1 MSLIPKIKLGQ
12 KTGRN
17 KFHLPCMTHG
27 TSEIGYVYPVY
38 SRNLINNSHFSIS
51 SRQAIRLSPLFVP
64 TMGDLSLRIYHR
76 FIPHNKVWTPFDAF
90 LDGKPFAFA
99 DGSTS
104 VPKTIPSFCL
114 GRTLRFLMGL
124 YMTTPLDLTKLD
136 TLRTSLTMSIYKKN
150 SDPLQA
156 PEPIN
161 IMELINGWGRHAV
174 TIDGQ
179 EFTYYDGL
187 DTYFENNRF
196 SDYPYLYASGIPSF
210 LSLPTADNSKNV
222 AFYFR
227 RYQDASGKNHFA
239 INSIYSAANG
249 NPNLLSIAS
258 DYEKNLSIP
267 SYDNCDFMDCMTIN
281 DTEYYFC
288 YNYNGA
294 WKRLRSVCLG
304 LGYAFNPFD
313 TAFVSPIKLLA
324 FYRAYWDLFG
334 VNRDINFQDT
344 NCAKISRVLSQT
356 TEQFEFHTADG
367 MPQNDMYNL
376 FWEDLTNLTY
386 TCPPDYFSSSV
397 INTNQGVASYGDEV
411 RVQSYDSSDTQSA
424 IVKGTGLNRSPA
436 RPLPDGSDHISAIGI
451 QMAMLLM
458 RWVNRNTVVG
468 SKIYDSL
475 RARYGNIDVNDESS
489 EGVQSIGED
498 TTSINIGAIFN
509 QSDTND
515 GAPLGDFAGVGTGNG
530 NSQRFG
536 FDVNAFGSFI
546 SFVAVVPQMGYFQG
560 MFRENQDGLGDNFEM
575 FDSTFDAVGWQTLR
589 YSELIADKAFKTSP
603 SQVVGTNLGNFGYQP
618 RYTHMKVPFNRCIGD
633 LSLPHM
639 QDSMLP
645 YTLDRFFP
653 QREASPVNNPMWLR
667 SATRGDTN
675 RIFQVTSPT
684 DDHIIWQIYFDVEY
698 DAPMKPLSTSYDTS
712 LPDDNNSIEVSHE

>member
-38 SRNLINNSHFSIS
+38 SRNLISNSHFSIS

-90 LDGKPFAFA
+90 LDRKPFAFA

-124 YMTTPLDLTKLD
+124 YQTTPLDLGNLD

-150 SDPLQA
+150 SDPLKA
-156 PEPIN
+156 PEPITN
-161 IMELINGWGRHAV
+161 MELLNNWGRHDV

-179 EFTYYDGL
+179 EFHYFDDL
-187 DTYFENNRF
+187 DSYFRNNHF
-196 SDYPYLYASGIPSF
+196 SDYPSLYDSGIPSF
-210 LSLPTADNSKNV
+210 LFLTQADNSKNV
-222 AFYFR
+222 AMYFR
-227 RYQDASGKNHFA
+227 MSQDASGTNHFA
-239 INSIYSAANG
+239 INSIYSAAKG

-258 DYEKNLSIP
+258 NYENTLTIP

-313 TAFVSPIKLLA
+313 DVSVSPIKLLA

-334 VNRDINFQDT
+334 VNRDINFQDS

-356 TEQFEFHTADG
+356 TDKFQFHTPDG
-367 MPQNDMYNL
+367 APSDMYNL
-376 FWEDLTNLTY
+376 FWEDLTKLTY

-397 INTNQGVASYGDEV
+397 LNTQQSLSTEDDSLTVYSAGVKINSNMGNSAQYAEGDSLSPV
-411 RVQSYDSSDTQSA
+411 SFDSR
-424 IVKGTGLNRSPA
+424 N
-436 RPLPDGSDHISAIGI
+436 SAIGV
-451 QMAMLLM
+451 QLALKLL

-530 NSQRFG
+530 NSERFG
-536 FDVNAFGSFI
+536 FDVNSFGTFI

-560 MFRENQDGLGDNFEM
+560 MFRENQ
-575 FDSTFDAVGWQTLR
+575 
-589 YSELIADKAFKTSP
+589 
-603 SQVVGTNLGNFGYQP
+603 
-618 RYTHMKVPFNRCIGD
+618 
-633 LSLPHM
+633 
-639 QDSMLP
+639 
-645 YTLDRFFP
+645 
-653 QREASPVNNPMWLR
+653 
-667 SATRGDTN
+667 
-675 RIFQVTSPT
+675 
-684 DDHIIWQIYFDVEY
+684 
-698 DAPMKPLSTSYDTS
+698 
-712 LPDDNNSIEVSHE
+712 

>member
-1 MSLIPKIKLGQ
+1 MSLIPKIQLGQ
-12 KTGRN
+12 KAGRN

-90 LDGKPFAFA
+90 LDGKPFAFS

-114 GRTLRFLMGL
+114 GKTLRFLMGS
-124 YMTTPLDLTKLD
+124 YMTSSFDLTKLD
-136 TLRTSLTMSIYKKN
+136 TLRSSLTMSIYKKN
-150 SDPLQA
+150 ADSLKS
-156 PEPIN
+156 PELLSLS
-161 IMELINGWGRHAV
+161 ELNNDWGKHEV

-179 EFTYYDGL
+179 RFLYYDRL
-187 DTYFENNRF
+187 DNYFTQNSFTDSSR
-196 SDYPYLYASGIPSF
+196 LTASGIPSF
-210 LSLPTADNSKNV
+210 LFLPTGENGSQV
-222 AFYFR
+222 AHYFR
-227 RYQDASGKNHFA
+227 KSQDASGNNHFA
-239 INSIYSAANG
+239 QSSIFAAAQGNS
-249 NPNLLSIAS
+249 NLISIAS
-258 DYEKNLSIP
+258 DYQNTLSIP
-267 SYDNCDFMDCMTIN
+267 SYDNCDFMNCMTFN
-281 DTEYYFC
+281 NTEYYFC

-313 TAFVSPIKLLA
+313 TVYVSPIKLLA

-356 TEQFEFHTADG
+356 TQPFAFHTADG
-367 MPQNDMYNL
+367 MPNDDMYNL
-376 FWEDLTNLTY
+376 FWEDLTKLTY

-397 INTNQGVASYGDEV
+397 LNTNQGVSAYGDQV
-411 RVQSYDSSDTQSA
+411 RVESIESSGNQAA
-424 IVKGTGLNRSPA
+424 IVNGNGIGLA
-436 RPLPDGSDHISAIGI
+436 AGPDHLTAIGM
-451 QMAMLLM
+451 QMAMRLL

-475 RARYGNIDVNDESS
+475 RARYGNIDINDESS
-489 EGVQSIGED
+489 EGVQHIGED

-509 QSDTND
+509 QSDTQD

-530 NSQRFG
+530 TSERFG
-536 FDVNAFGSFI
+536 FDVNAFGTFI

-575 FDSTFDAVGWQTLR
+575 FDSTYDAVGWQTVHTN
-589 YSELIADKAFKTSP
+589 ELIADKAFKTSTNAL
-603 SQVVGTNLGNFGYQP
+603 VGTNLGNFGYQP
-618 RYTHMKVPFNRCIGD
+618 RYTHMKVSFNRCIGD

-653 QREASPVNNPMWLR
+653 QREASPVNSPIWLR

-698 DAPMKPLSTSYDTS
+698 DAPMKSISTSYDTS

>member
-1 MSLIPKIKLGQ
+1 MSLIPKIKIGQ
-12 KTGRN
+12 KTDRN

-90 LDGKPFAFA
+90 LDRKPFAFA

-104 VPKTIPSFCL
+104 IPKTIPSFCL

-124 YMTTPLDLTKLD
+124 YMCSPLDLTKLD
-136 TLRTSLTMSIYKKN
+136 TLRSSLTMSIYKKN
-150 SDPLQA
+150 SNPL
-156 PEPIN
+156 EPPQPLDLA
-161 IMELINGWGRHAV
+161 ELVNDWGRHEV
-174 TIDGQ
+174 TIEGKQ
-179 EFTYYDGL
+179 YFYYDAL
-187 DTYFENNRF
+187 DTYFEENHF
-196 SDYPYLYASGIPSF
+196 SDYPYLRASGIPSF
-210 LSLPTADNSKNV
+210 LFLPTGENGSQV
-222 AFYFR
+222 AHYFR
-227 RYQDASGKNHFA
+227 LYQDASGSNHYA
-239 INSIYSAANG
+239 RTSIFTAADG

-258 DYEKNLSIP
+258 NYQNTLSIP
-267 SYDNCDFMDCMTIN
+267 SFDNCDFMDCMTIN
-281 DTEYYFC
+281 NNDYYFC

-313 TAFVSPIKLLA
+313 TAYVSPIKLFA
-324 FYRAYWDLFG
+324 FYRAYWDVFG
-334 VNRDINFQDT
+334 VNRDMNFQDT

-356 TEQFEFHTADG
+356 TEQFQFHSLDG
-367 MPQNDMYNL
+367 APIDMYNL
-376 FWEDLTNLTY
+376 FWEDLTKLTY

-397 INTNQGVASYGDEV
+397 LNTNQGIADYDDEV
-411 RVQSYDSSDTQSA
+411 FIQSYDSSATQSA
-424 IVKGTGLNRSPA
+424 VAKGSGYDRTPA
-436 RPLPDGSDHISAIGI
+436 RPRLDENDHITAIGI
-451 QMAMLLM
+451 QMAMKLM

-489 EGVQSIGED
+489 EGVQKIGED

-509 QSDTND
+509 QSDTQD

-530 NSQRFG
+530 NSERFG
-536 FDVNAFGSFI
+536 FDVNSFGTFI

-575 FDSTFDAVGWQTLR
+575 FDPTFDAVGWQTLR
-589 YSELIADKAFKTSP
+589 YSELIADKAFKTRSNE
-603 SQVVGTNLGNFGYQP
+603 VVGTNLGNFGYQP

-653 QREASPVNNPMWLR
+653 QRQAAPVNNPMWFR
-667 SATRGDTN
+667 SATRGETN

-712 LPDDNNSIEVSHE
+712 LPDDNSGIDVSHE

>member
-38 SRNLINNSHFSIS
+38 SRYLINNSHFSIR

-76 FIPHNKVWTPFDAF
+76 FIPHNIVWTPFDAF
-90 LDGKPFAFA
+90 LEGKPFAFA

-104 VPKTIPSFCL
+104 VPKTLPSFCL
-114 GRTLRFLMGL
+114 GRTLRFLMGS
-124 YMTTPLDLTKLD
+124 YMTTSLDLTKLD
-136 TLRTSLTMSIYKKN
+136 TIRTSLTMSIYKKN
-150 SDPLQA
+150 SNPLLPPQPLDLA
-156 PEPIN
+156 
-161 IMELINGWGRHAV
+161 ELVNNWGRHEV
-174 TIDGQ
+174 TIDGKQ
-179 EFTYYDGL
+179 YIYYDSL
-187 DTYFENNRF
+187 DNYFKNNRF
-196 SDYPYLYASGIPSF
+196 SDYPELHASGIPSF
-210 LSLPTADNSKNV
+210 LFLPTGENGSQV
-222 AFYFR
+222 AHYFR
-227 RYQDASGKNHFA
+227 LYQDASGNNHFA
-239 INSIYSAANG
+239 RTSIFTAADG

-258 DYEKNLSIP
+258 EYENSLSIP

-281 DTEYYFC
+281 NTEYYFC

-313 TAFVSPIKLLA
+313 TAYVSPIKLLA
-324 FYRAYWDLFG
+324 FYRAYWDIFG

-356 TEQFEFHTADG
+356 TGQFEFHTVDG

-397 INTNQGVASYGDEV
+397 LNTNQGASAYGDQVRVASIE
-411 RVQSYDSSDTQSA
+411 SSGNQAA
-424 IVKGTGLNRSPA
+424 IVNGTGIGRA
-436 RPLPDGSDHISAIGI
+436 AGPDHLTAIGM
-451 QMAMLLM
+451 QMAMRLL

-475 RARYGNIDVNDESS
+475 RARFGNIDVNDESS
-489 EGVQSIGED
+489 EGVQRIGED
-498 TTSINIGAIFN
+498 STSINIGAIFN
-509 QSDTND
+509 QSDIQD
-515 GAPLGDFAGVGTGNG
+515 SAPLGDFAGVGTGNG
-530 NSQRFG
+530 NSDRFG
-536 FDVNAFGSFI
+536 FDVNAFGTFI

-575 FDSTFDAVGWQTLR
+575 FDPEFDSVGWQTLR
-589 YSELIADKAFKTSP
+589 TSELIADKAFKTSP
-603 SQVVGTNLGNFGYQP
+603 QALVGTALGNFGYQP

-653 QREASPVNNPMWLR
+653 QRQSSPVNNPMWFR
-667 SATRGDTN
+667 SATRGETN

-712 LPDDNNSIEVSHE
+712 LPDDNHSIEVSHE